1 MQDQYDKIFTNS
13 LKVNQEFDDLSVTKS
28 LKIEKE
34 HNQVDQT
41 VTAGFFNSDMDN
53 MKPDNDIFQHRSSN
67 QLTKVNDK
75 EENPDTMLNFVH
87 QQLEDDNNNIDNQ
100 FDKSMSQFSS
110 NSSIDLSN
118 KNLNV
123 DKP

>member
-1 MQDQYDKIFTNS
+1 
-13 LKVNQEFDDLSVTKS
+13 
-28 LKIEKE
+28 
-34 HNQVDQT
+34 
-41 VTAGFFNSDMDN
+41 

>member
-1 MQDQYDKIFTNS
+1 
-13 LKVNQEFDDLSVTKS
+13 
-28 LKIEKE
+28 
-34 HNQVDQT
+34 
-41 VTAGFFNSDMDN
+41 MDN